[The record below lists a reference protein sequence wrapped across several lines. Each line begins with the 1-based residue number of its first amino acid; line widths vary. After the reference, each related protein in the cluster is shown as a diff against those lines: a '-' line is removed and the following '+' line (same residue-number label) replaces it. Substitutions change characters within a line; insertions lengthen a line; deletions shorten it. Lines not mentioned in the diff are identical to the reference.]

1 MANTTNT
8 SDPLEHIMVHPAL
21 RKATDLVPAEPW
33 ISAMASINALVKD
46 GMTNDLLLVFEGE
59 ADGVRRYNGFVSTD
73 HLRSAYDL
81 ANFWEDELW
90 DKKGDCTVRIDNQDV
105 SFDSNII
112 FGTKSEYLISLISG
126 KRSIRHLWTKCKQQ
140 RADYISECV
149 CEKGKHY
156 HFKVPPLGEDMEKVE
171 RYNLAIRNFIAT
183 VIRKPIVGCSLVSA
197 LKDLQIIAK
206 HIFKLQ
212 YPERAAGFIRDH
224 VRELSLDNF
233 ANRPA
238 DIGKFLAWTEE
249 IRWSRA
255 FVETFAHCV
264 GMLNCGVLDH
274 ESLDAVSSTTRAL
287 LEHSSTHMH
296 YRLTSAELHMAAFGI
311 DSIIQGELKN
321 HPGVRKS
328 LLAFQDFLQKHYA
341 QVYNTWPPPVH
352 RNSGHW
358 LTRSVAQRLQQD
370 FGNLYDLL
378 VDNTLRNGVVTPAH
392 ADFFDCA
399 LDRRQL
405 FASWDRQ
412 NGFTSLPYSDP
423 KAPDHSPTKIVEQ
436 EEEKGARRSS
446 LIPAVQKHRKKAP
459 DLCNIYTRATNA
471 ETHSKL
477 SQINFVTIMLTQTVS
492 AFCKA
497 FLNHEA
503 SIKHQQMNTH
513 EGRLGRWIII
523 YCMMQLLSKV
533 AVDIQGL
540 RYTSG
545 VEYHLSA
552 DTDGTP
558 PWDPSDFPTTMR
570 PAGTEYSWAAL
581 FARANGMPHG
591 VSGTVQKKSTKAR
604 FKVVHL
610 PDGRVM
616 LEDPDGHVVFR

>member
-1 MANTTNT
+1 MANTNNT
-8 SDPLEHIMVHPAL
+8 SDPLEDIMVHPAL

-46 GMTNDLLLVFEGE
+46 GLTKDLLLVFEGE
-59 ADGVRRYNGFVSTD
+59 ADGVRRYNGFD
-73 HLRSAYDL
+73 D
-81 ANFWEDELW
+81 LW
-90 DKKGDCTVRIDNQDV
+90 DRKGDCTVRIDNQDV

-112 FGTKSEYLISLISG
+112 FGTKSEYLISL
-126 KRSIRHLWTKCKQQ
+126 
-140 RADYISECV
+140 ISECV

-212 YPERAAGFIRDH
+212 YPERAAGFVRDH

-274 ESLDAVSSTTRAL
+274 ESLDAVSPTTRAL

-341 QVYNTWPPPVH
+341 QVYGTWPPPVH

-370 FGNLYDLL
+370 FGDLYDLL
-378 VDNTLRNGVVTPAH
+378 VDQTLRSGVATPAH
-392 ADFFDCA
+392 ADFFDCT

-459 DLCNIYTRATNA
+459 DLCNIYTRATST
-471 ETHSKL
+471 ETH
-477 SQINFVTIMLTQTVS
+477 IS

-503 SIKHQQMNTH
+503 STKHQQMNTH

-523 YCMMQLLSKV
+523 YCIMQLLSKV

-581 FARANGMPHG
+581 FARANGTPHS